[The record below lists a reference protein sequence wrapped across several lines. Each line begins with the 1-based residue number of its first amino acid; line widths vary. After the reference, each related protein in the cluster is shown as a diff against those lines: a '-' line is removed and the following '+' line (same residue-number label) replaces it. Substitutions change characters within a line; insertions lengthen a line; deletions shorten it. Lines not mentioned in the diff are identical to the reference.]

1 MSEEYNQNDGTKRWR
16 KIFVGLSG
24 LTLSLLM
31 AGSLSLHNDFSAFSQ
46 ESTQVENA
54 IKTADPIQLPEN
66 EQNMVDTV
74 NQASEAVVSIANM
87 QKSNQGLDPF
97 WQYQYNQY
105 FMPDEEDNDLQVI
118 GEGSGVVY
126 RIDSDKAYIVTNHHV
141 IEGADA
147 LEVRLKNGETVKAEI
162 IGSDVLSDLAVIT
175 IDASVASKALE
186 FVDSDNVQVGQVA
199 IAIGSPLG
207 SEFATSVTK
216 GIVSG
221 LDRSVPVDLNG
232 DGVPDWDMSLLQT
245 DAAINPGNSGGA
257 LLNSSGQLI
266 GINSSKL
273 SATGVEG
280 MGFAI
285 PSSDVVDIIGQ
296 LEKNGEVV
304 RPVLGIRYTSLR
316 LVHPD
321 YRTQVMD
328 LDEEDVKGAFIREV
342 EPEGSAAKAG
352 LKEYDLIRAIDGKE
366 IETINDLKKFLYEY
380 KVGDKVKLSIR
391 RAKEDMEIEITLEA
405 AVENPTEIQ
414 PFPSEEESEESNSVV
429 PY

>member
-1 MSEEYNQNDGTKRWR
+1 MKEELNQNDGTKRWR

-24 LTLSLLM
+24 MTLSLLL
-31 AGSLSLHNDFSAFSQ
+31 AGSLSFNNDFSAFSQ
-46 ESTQVENA
+46 EPSKVESS
-54 IKTADPIQLPEN
+54 IKTAEPNQLPDT
-66 EQNMVDTV
+66 EQKMVDMV
-74 NQASEAVVSIANM
+74 NQASEAVVSIANK
-87 QKSNQGLDPF
+87 QKSYHGLDPF
-97 WQYQYNQY
+97 SEYQYNQY
-105 FMPDEEDNDLQVI
+105 FMPDEEDKDLQVI

-126 RIDSDKAYIVTNHHV
+126 RIDGDKAYIVTNHHV
-141 IEGADA
+141 VEDADA
-147 LEVRLKNGETVKAEI
+147 LEVRLKSGETVEAELV
-162 IGSDVLSDLAVIT
+162 GSDTLSDLAVIT

-232 DGVPDWDMSLLQT
+232 DRVPDWDMSLLQT

-304 RPVLGIRYTSLR
+304 RPVLGISYTSLS

-321 YRTQVMD
+321 YRTQVMGLSED
-328 LDEEDVKGAFIREV
+328 DVKGAFIREV
-342 EPEGSAAKAG
+342 DPDGSAAKAG
-352 LKEYDLIRAIDGKE
+352 LKEYDLIKAIDGKE

-391 RAKEDMEIEITLEA
+391 RAKEDIEVEITLEA
-405 AVENPTEIQ
+405 AVENPSQIQ
-414 PFPSEEESEESNSVV
+414 PFPAEEESKENDGI

>member
-1 MSEEYNQNDGTKRWR
+1 MREEYNQNDGTKRWR

-24 LTLSLLM
+24 MTLSLLL
-31 AGSLSLHNDFSAFSQ
+31 AGSLSFNNDFSAFSQ
-46 ESTQVENA
+46 EPSQVEST
-54 IKTADPIQLPEN
+54 IKTADSVQLPEN

-74 NQASEAVVSIANM
+74 DQASEAVVSIANM
-87 QKSNQGLDPF
+87 QKSYQGLDPF
-97 WQYQYNQY
+97 WEYQYNQY
-105 FMPDEEDNDLQVI
+105 FIPDEEDQDLQVI

-126 RIDSDKAYIVTNHHV
+126 RIDGDKAYIVTNHHV

-162 IGSDVLSDLAVIT
+162 IGSDALSDLAVIT
-175 IDASVASKALE
+175 IDASAASKSLE
-186 FVDSDNVQVGQVA
+186 FADSDNVQVGQVA

-257 LLNSSGQLI
+257 LLNSAGQLI

-273 SATGVEG
+273 SATDVEG

-321 YRTQVMD
+321 YRTQVMGLND
-328 LDEEDVKGAFIREV
+328 EDVKGAFIREV

-414 PFPSEEESEESNSVV
+414 PFPSEEESEESNSAV